1 MRISRHLT
9 IPITFSELWALLHFI
24 MPDLFTSLNDFTEW
38 FSKGIEGVAGQGDS
52 TLGTQQL
59 RRLHDVLRPFMLR
72 RIKKNVQSELGDKIE
87 TDILVDLSSR
97 QKAMYRMLRSDAS
110 IKAFLAQASAGSDSA
125 AKTNL
130 LLNIVMQ
137 FRKVCNH
144 PDLFQRPDV
153 VSPLSFGTFS
163 GSGELIRQK
172 ELYCPDS
179 CRNPIEFAVPK
190 LVWEDGGFLSRPGD
204 KSSAGFDTKYLH
216 NLFNIW
222 SPANAPL
229 PTAGYR
235 PNKRTIFQDSSEQE
249 LPHYYQRYRITTGK
263 RQPFD
268 ARRLLDVVD
277 VVHETSWLTR
287 KEARFVI
294 DDAIAP
300 PIHATCRSRSFIAER
315 ERQRISE
322 TERLSLFGLPRMMA
336 DDQKILERARRT
348 VPNLPALGLLGT
360 SPTQQLPLPSMA
372 FPNAKRLMVDS
383 AKLLRMDQLLRE
395 LKEGGHRVLVYFQ
408 MTKMMDLFEEY
419 LSYRQYRYVRLDGST
434 QLGER
439 RDMVNAYQTK

>member
-1 MRISRHLT
+1 
-9 IPITFSELWALLHFI
+9 
-24 MPDLFTSLNDFTEW
+24 MPDLFTSLTDFTEW

-87 TDILVDLSSR
+87 KDILVELSSR
-97 QKAMYRMLRSDAS
+97 QKAMYRMLRSDVS

-125 AKTNL
+125 AKTNV

-153 VSPLSFGTFS
+153 VSPLSFSTFS
-163 GSGELIRQK
+163 GSGELIREK

-179 CRNPIEFAVPK
+179 CRNPIEFSLPK
-190 LVWEDGGFLSRPGD
+190 LVWEDGGILSRPGEQ
-204 KSSAGFDTKYLH
+204 SAAGFDTKYLQ

-229 PTAGYR
+229 PTAGWR
-235 PNKRTIFQDSSEQE
+235 SKERSIFQAPEE
-249 LPHYYQRYRITTGK
+249 EKLPSYYRFFQVK
-263 RQPFD
+263 P
-268 ARRLLDVVD
+268 RRPLSVD
-277 VVHETSWLTR
+277 VIHETSWLTR
-287 KEARFVI
+287 KESRFVV
-294 DDAIAP
+294 DDAVAP
-300 PIHATCRSRSFIAER
+300 PVHVTCASRSFIVER
-315 ERQRISE
+315 ERQRVSE
-322 TERLSLFGLPRMMA
+322 KDRMLLFGLPGHLA
-336 DDQKILERARRT
+336 DDYKALERARRE
-348 VPNLPALGLLGT
+348 VPNLPPLGLVGE

-383 AKLLRMDQLLRE
+383 AKLSRMDLLLRE

-408 MTKMMDLFEEY
+408 MTKMMDLFEEF

-439 RDMVNAYQTK
+439 RDMVNAFQTK